1 MTMDLGRDDF
11 FASIEEKKDVI
22 KEKNKVVKLDE
33 NEKQDIFKV
42 TINDD
47 DDLLVKIVKGEINNR
62 KVNLKTLPFT
72 TNMER
77 HNFKSALL
85 KRNSMTM
92 DKFERWMELLG
103 KEFEVVLTDKEQ

>member
-1 MTMDLGRDDF
+1 MINKDDF
-11 FASIEEKKDVI
+11 FASIESKKDAI
-22 KEKNKVVKLDE
+22 KEKNKIVKLDE

-42 TINDD
+42 SINED
-47 DDLLVKIVKGEINNR
+47 DDLLVKIVKEEINNR
-62 KVNLKTLPFT
+62 KINLKTLPFS

-103 KEFEVVLTDKEQ
+103 KDFEIILKDKELE